1 MQEET
6 PSKKCEQGSHLS
18 NSATEHGPLSQS
30 SQQPR
35 YSSEHTFP
43 TLAQHH
49 FSCLLQICYAINLGK
64 EIIEVQKVSCILVL
78 VSNSQKT

>member
-1 MQEET
+1 MQGET
-6 PSKKCEQGSHLS
+6 PSKKCEQGSNLS
-18 NSATEHGPLSQS
+18 NSATEHGPGSQS

-35 YSSEHTFP
+35 CSSEHTFP
-43 TLAQHH
+43 TFAQYH
-49 FSCLLQICYAINLGK
+49 FSCFLQICYAINLGK